1 MTDADLETLEDMQN
15 TPLADVT
22 DDSCVL
28 QLIEIVPLDRP
39 SDDYCKQERIDTVV
53 EVKLEE
59 LQDVKQE
66 PEDNY
71 DFELEGPCFTTQV
84 RFCYVFIYVTLKIY
98 SHECFHA
105 IYYHAT
111 HMYTAD
117 YAVARCLSVCHTPVL
132 CLYISSQFLHH
143 WV

>member
-71 DFELEGPCFTTQV
+71 DFEGPCFTTQV
-84 RFCYVFIYVTLKIY
+84 RFCYVFIYVTV
-98 SHECFHA
+98 ENVF
-105 IYYHAT
+105 
-111 HMYTAD
+111 
-117 YAVARCLSVCHTPVL
+117 P
-132 CLYISSQFLHH
+132 
-143 WV
+143 